1 MNRDKIKEGDICTL
15 DESVAYSYNPH
26 KPYEVV
32 VLWHGVNSQPLVTK
46 LDAYKPFWTTYS
58 QLIEVNRHID
68 LSIKVLEQQ
77 TCEDA
82 VSREAVLDIFANN
95 ADAVRP
101 YSKTWEEV
109 KDLPSVNPQPKTGWI
124 PVSERLPEDIKPV
137 IVTWKNTDPKSYY
150 QYIVGKHFIGTAHYK
165 NGKWFWYSSVT
176 EDLLAEYGRCDSEEF
191 DEAIE
196 VIAWMPLPE
205 PYEPQES
212 EG

>member
-109 KDLPSVNPQPKTGWI
+109 KALPSVKPQRTGHWI
-124 PVSERLPEDIKPV
+124 QTQEKDDAEPCILWECSECHKEFRSVVHKVSNYCPSCGCR
-137 IVTWKNTDPKSYY
+137 IV
-150 QYIVGKHFIGTAHYK
+150 
-165 NGKWFWYSSVT
+165 
-176 EDLLAEYGRCDSEEF
+176 
-191 DEAIE
+191 
-196 VIAWMPLPE
+196 
-205 PYEPQES
+205 EPQES
-212 EG
+212 EVEE